1 MTKEENLRF
10 ILEHKI
16 TAILRGISAE
26 EAVSVAEALY
36 MGGIRLLEITF
47 DQSSRQGIE
56 NTEKAIRAV
65 RNAMDGKLLVGAG
78 TVLSTDQAAAACA
91 AGASFILTPSF
102 DGAVIR
108 KANQQGMVT
117 IPGALTPTEIVS
129 AYRAG
134 ADIVKIFPVDLVGGV
149 SYLRAVMAPLSH
161 IPLMAVGGI
170 HAGNIKEI
178 LDTGVKGVGVASGL
192 IDRNAVRAR
201 QYGKL
206 TELAENFVRV
216 LG

>member
-26 EAVSVAEALY
+26 QAVCVAEALY

-65 RNAMDGKLLVGAG
+65 RNVMDGKLLVGAG
-78 TVLSTDQAAAACA
+78 TVLSTDQADAACA

-129 AYRAG
+129 AYQAG
-134 ADIVKIFPVDLVGGV
+134 ADIVKIFPVDLVGGA

-178 LDTGVKGVGVASGL
+178 MDTGVKGVGVASGL

-206 TELAENFVRV
+206 TELAENFVKV